1 MYSRHFDLKRD
12 PFSIAPDPSF
22 LFMSERHREA
32 LAHLLFGVN
41 GTGGFVL
48 FTGDIGAGKTTVCR
62 CFLEQIPPQC
72 KVAIVFNPKQSV
84 NELLQNICEEFHVE
98 IDRRGGEPSL
108 KSYVDALNAYLL
120 QSHAAGRSNVLIID
134 EAQNLTRDVL
144 EQLRLL
150 TNLETYERKLL
161 QIVLIGQPELRTM
174 LDRPDLEQ
182 LAQRVIARYHLESLN
197 EAETQQYIQ
206 HRMSVA
212 GHTGPLPFDVRAL
225 RRIYALTRGVPRRI
239 NLLCGRVLLGA
250 WASGV
255 HSANRAM
262 VDKAAK
268 EIFGPPP
275 PSRWAHA
282 LPYALMIGGSLALVM
297 GIVYF
302 LWPPHGSRASAQARA
317 PVSAPG
323 VVASA
328 PVAEGSAPA
337 PIVAPQSSAPVASV
351 APVAAK
357 PRPLEDVSKLL
368 ARLPANEVAAW
379 RSLGQQWKLSPT
391 AEDPCKEALAQRLA
405 CHRTVDLTVPLL
417 RQLDRPG
424 MLTLQASDKSLVFA
438 VLTGLNDQAATL
450 LIDGAPHRV
459 TLASLAQVWGGEF
472 ATFWQP
478 PAGYIADLPDGAV
491 NLAMA
496 ELSNRLSM
504 LEGKAPRKGAG
515 VAQALDGA
523 LKARVKAFQKGQGIK
538 ADGHPGPMTFMQL
551 DKALSLNT
559 VTLDSGAP

>member
-1 MYSRHFDLKRD
+1 
-12 PFSIAPDPSF
+12 
-22 LFMSERHREA
+22 MSERHREA

-84 NELLQNICEEFHVE
+84 NELLQNICEEFHVDM
-98 IDRRGGEPSL
+98 DRSAGEPSL

-120 QSHAAGRSNVLIID
+120 ESHAAGQSSVLIID

-212 GHTGPLPFDVRAL
+212 GHTGPLPFDARAL

-282 LPYALMIGGSLALVM
+282 FPYALMIGGSLALVM
-297 GIVYF
+297 GITYY
-302 LWPPHGSRASAQARA
+302 LWPPRGERSVTQTRAS
-317 PVSAPG
+317 
-323 VVASA
+323 VVATA
-328 PVAEGSAPA
+328 PANAGSAPSNNVPA
-337 PIVAPQSSAPVASV
+337 P
-351 APVAAK
+351 PVAAAK
-357 PRPLEDVSKLL
+357 QRPLEDVSNLL
-368 ARLPANEVAAW
+368 ARLPASEVAAW
-379 RSLGQQWKLSPT
+379 RGLGQQWKLSAA
-391 AEDPCKEALAQRLA
+391 AEDPCKEALARQLA

-424 MLTLQASDKSLVFA
+424 LLTLQAGEKSLVFA

-450 LIDGAPHRV
+450 LIDGEPHRV
-459 TLASLAQVWGGEF
+459 TLASLAQVWHGEF
-472 ATFWQP
+472 ATIWQP
-478 PAGYIADLPDGAV
+478 PAGYTADLPDGVA
-491 NLAMA
+491 NLAMG
-496 ELSNRLSM
+496 ELSNRLAM
-504 LEGKAPRKGAG
+504 LEGKAPRKGP
-515 VAQALDGA
+515 VVPQALDVA

-538 ADGHPGPMTFMQL
+538 PDGHPGPMTFMQL
-551 DKALSLNT
+551 DKALGLNT
-559 VTLDSGAP
+559 VTLDSGAL